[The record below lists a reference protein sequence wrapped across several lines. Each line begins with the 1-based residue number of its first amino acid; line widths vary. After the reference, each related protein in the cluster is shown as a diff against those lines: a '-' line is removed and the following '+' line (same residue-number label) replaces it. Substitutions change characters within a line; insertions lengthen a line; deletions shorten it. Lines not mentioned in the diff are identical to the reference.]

1 MFCLLLIFYNFLL
14 FLTFSSFITASYI
27 FFHVRSEFFK
37 QKDEWSKG
45 KLVDLVSGYR
55 NSRPGLVYWIL
66 RSTWSQRAFSQ
77 VFRILRSLLNPYK
90 LQTISWLFFFFNSI
104 YHSFLLTFSCL
115 LISPNWNVYS
125 RRLQPLS
132 ILSLL
137 HTEHQYLI
145 QSKRS
150 IKALFYWHKLSS
162 SPKIF

>member
-66 RSTWSQRAFSQ
+66 RSTWSQRPFSQ

-90 LQTISWLFFFFNSI
+90 LQTISWHLKKKFYI
-104 YHSFLLTFSCL
+104 SF
-115 LISPNWNVYS
+115 ISPDIFLFVYITKLECVS
-125 RRLQPLS
+125 RRLQQLS
-132 ILSLL
+132 ILFTATYRTPISD
-137 HTEHQYLI
+137 TE
-145 QSKRS
+145 
-150 IKALFYWHKLSS
+150 
-162 SPKIF
+162 